1 MIYKTGNFEKGTS
14 IPFLIPCQGDKVQ
27 SNGKY
32 LNKTNSLVHNIP
44 ETLRAKKR
52 LNSVL
57 IRILEE
63 FGKAA
68 FPFDINSGSLGP

>member
-32 LNKTNSLVHNIP
+32 LNKTNSLDHNIRDDSK
-44 ETLRAKKR
+44 EAA
-52 LNSVL
+52 
-57 IRILEE
+57 E
-63 FGKAA
+63 FSAH
-68 FPFDINSGSLGP
+68 